1 MRGENPSGGF
11 SDRLKWEKLA
21 NGRASWAPTKERR
34 KAGEGFRGLSPGL
47 MAALGSDPTQVG
59 SPDHIPPG
67 KWGTERGKRSGARV
81 VGLWRKPVLSIFT
94 SIKPHLLCHLPL
106 CPSHRKKGP

>member
-1 MRGENPSGGF
+1 MEERAGPRERGGGRQAGASAASLQAWRLPWEVTQLRLGALTTYPLENGGQ
-11 SDRLKWEKLA
+11 
-21 NGRASWAPTKERR
+21 KE
-34 KAGEGFRGLSPGL
+34 
-47 MAALGSDPTQVG
+47 
-59 SPDHIPPG
+59 
-67 KWGTERGKRSGARV
+67 GKRSGARV